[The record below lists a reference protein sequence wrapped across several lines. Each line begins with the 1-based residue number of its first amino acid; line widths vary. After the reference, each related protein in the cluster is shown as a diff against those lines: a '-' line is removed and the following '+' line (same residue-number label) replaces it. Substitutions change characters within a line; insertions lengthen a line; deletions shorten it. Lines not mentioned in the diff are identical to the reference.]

1 MGAHHFRCLCGFT
14 CADLDALL
22 AHHDAAHGVAIAV
35 ATPKRGSLA
44 VGKRR
49 ADDPY
54 YAAREAARDHY
65 DPEAE
70 DRAILLDR
78 QRAAQRALAAADDRD
93 EAC

>member
-1 MGAHHFRCLCGFT
+1 MSASELRCPCGYRT
-14 CADLDALL
+14 ADLSDLF
-22 AHHDAAHGVAIAV
+22 AHHDAAHGVTIAV
-35 ATPKRGSLA
+35 ATAKRGSLA

-54 YAAREAARDHY
+54 YAARDTARDPY

-70 DRAILLDR
+70 DRAILLAR
-78 QRAAQRALAAADDRD
+78 QR